1 MCPVISGKILH
12 NWHQRK
18 TLLLGKS
25 CPEFRNPQKD
35 TWRLFLPVKDRLPQN
50 ILEDIRKEPIVELV
64 GYKMV
69 DGNQF
74 GMVVK
79 LNNGDINWFFEKELS
94 ELM

>member
-1 MCPVISGKILH
+1 MIEDSTKLKKGQSLKI
-12 NWHQRK
+12 
-18 TLLLGKS
+18 
-25 CPEFRNPQKD
+25 EID
-35 TWRLFLPVKDRLPQN
+35 EVKDRLPQN
-50 ILEDIRKEPIVELV
+50 ILDIINKDPIVELV

>member
-1 MCPVISGKILH
+1 MIEDSTKLKKGQSLRI
-12 NWHQRK
+12 
-18 TLLLGKS
+18 
-25 CPEFRNPQKD
+25 EID
-35 TWRLFLPVKDRLPQN
+35 EVKDRLPQN
-50 ILEDIRKEPIVELV
+50 ILDIINKDPIVVLV